1 MIRTNTHLTSV
12 RGDDHFAGMSYSV
25 SSNLSSISRKSMT
38 REVDL
43 SGEVFDFLLVRLR
56 P

>member
-1 MIRTNTHLTSV
+1 MIRTNTHITSV
-12 RGDDHFAGMSYSV
+12 RGDDHFAGMSFSV
-25 SSNLSSISRKSMT
+25 CSNLSTVSKKSMT